1 MFAGRVYNYGCNLT
15 SPSSWTWGPSPKLD
29 GFGKMNEEMVVSH
42 VGSGGVAH
50 VSHCSTVERLYAW
63 EKKLFIEVKVW
74 PLWIIFCL

>member
-1 MFAGRVYNYGCNLT
+1 
-15 SPSSWTWGPSPKLD
+15 
-29 GFGKMNEEMVVSH
+29 VVSH